1 MTCLG
6 SVIIAD
12 YPKDWPFPTKSL
24 AAQEKTG
31 ETPLQANSPSLVE
44 ARLMPAKFRRFVTH
58 MALQANYPC
67 GQTFG
72 KLRPDFRVI
81 RSTSRAKWLQMVLHG
96 IYSFGTKWNCCRI
109 ARKPQ
114 GSEGGCW
121 KQTEILCPPD
131 PLRGIGHY
139 LETASVLA
147 SSSLV
152 SS

>member
-1 MTCLG
+1 MPEKLRQFPEDVLLRECKSQDSTAHDRFGYWIL
-6 SVIIAD
+6 VAD

-81 RSTSRAKWLQMVLHG
+81 RK
-96 IYSFGTKWNCCRI
+96 K
-109 ARKPQ
+109 
-114 GSEGGCW
+114 
-121 KQTEILCPPD
+121 
-131 PLRGIGHY
+131 GH
-139 LETASVLA
+139 
-147 SSSLV
+147 
-152 SS
+152 